1 MIEVIERALIAW
13 GHEYRT
19 RGTVAALPCTLG
31 SAIDNKGVFIR
42 STAGQGSLGISLYDG
57 ELGAVGSAVESALV
71 SLRRPVAS
79 GGMGQVGVELV
90 KLARVR
96 YMTDPMPLVE
106 HQMKRMGWRS
116 ESTHQ
121 AKLHQLHKALEPVL
135 FRELP
140 WMKRVA

>member
-42 STAGQGSLGISLYDG
+42 STAGLGAGGVGLYDG
-57 ELGAVGSAVESALV
+57 ELGAVGNAVELALV
-71 SLRRPVAS
+71 SLRRSVKV
-79 GGMGQVGVELV
+79 GGLGQDGVELV

-96 YMTDPMPLVE
+96 YLPDPMPLVE

-116 ESTHQ
+116 VNTHE
-121 AKLHQLHKALEPVL
+121 AKLHQLHKAMQADL

-140 WMKRVA
+140 WLKRVA

>member
-42 STAGQGSLGISLYDG
+42 STAGADGGVGLYSGD
-57 ELGAVGSAVESALV
+57 LGAVGEAVEAALV
-71 SLRRPVAS
+71 SIRQPAAAQGL
-79 GGMGQVGVELV
+79 GQVGIELV

-96 YMTDPMPLVE
+96 YLTDPMPLVE

-116 ESTHQ
+116 ETTHQ
-121 AKLHQLHKALEPVL
+121 AKLHQLHRALQPQL
-135 FRELP
+135 FESLP
-140 WMKRVA
+140 WLKRAA

>member
-13 GHEYRT
+13 GHEFRT

-42 STAGQGSLGISLYDG
+42 STAGQGTGGVDLYSG
-57 ELGAVGSAVESALV
+57 ELGAVGCAVESALV
-71 SLRRPVAS
+71 AIRRPVAA
-79 GGMGQVGVELV
+79 GGLGQVGVELV

-96 YMTDPMPLVE
+96 YLADPMPLVE

-116 ESTHQ
+116 ATTQQ
-121 AKLHQLHKALEPVL
+121 AKLHQLHVALEPEL
-135 FRELP
+135 LRELP
-140 WMKRVA
+140 WLKRVA

>member
-19 RGTVAALPCTLG
+19 RGTGAALPCTLG

-42 STAGQGSLGISLYDG
+42 STAVRGAWGTGLYDG
-57 ELGAVGSAVESALV
+57 ELGPVGDAVEAALV
-71 SLRRPVAS
+71 SLRRSVTV
-79 GGMGQVGVELV
+79 GGLGQDGVELV

-96 YMTDPMPLVE
+96 YLPDPMPLVE

-116 ESTHQ
+116 FNTQE
-121 AKLHQLHKALEPVL
+121 AKLHQLHKALEPEL
-135 FRELP
+135 LRELP
-140 WMKRVA
+140 WLKRVA